1 MQENFGFLV
10 SQTDKDWIGEI
21 SVETEKNE
29 RPKVL
34 VLYIDVVVKKKRGFD
49 LIRLNVCRV
58 LC

>member
-1 MQENFGFLV
+1 MQEYFVFFI

-34 VLYIDVVVKKKRGFD
+34 VLYIDVVVQKKKRGFD
-49 LIRLNVCRV
+49 LIRLNVS
-58 LC
+58 